1 MAMMLLPFLLLLLLR
16 LQLPGFHLSD
26 TFHTES
32 SLSWA
37 HHEIHLTLMYMNM
50 CLVCQGALRF
60 KWPSS
65 LGASILGEENGRSR
79 SRSVAL
85 CSGNTA

>member
-1 MAMMLLPFLLLLLLR
+1 MMLLPLLLL
-16 LQLPGFHLSD
+16 GFHLSD

-50 CLVCQGALRF
+50 CLVCRGVLHRL
-60 KWPSS
+60 KWHSFLGSS
-65 LGASILGEENGRSR
+65 IRIRLLGEK
-79 SRSVAL
+79 
-85 CSGNTA
+85 